1 MSGLNVENVKDFIKN
16 MSLMDAAKLVKDLED
31 ELGVS
36 AAAPVGM
43 MAAMPA
49 AGAAGGAA
57 AAEEQTEFTVT
68 LAEVGADK
76 IKVIKVV
83 RELTN
88 LGLKE
93 AKDLVDNAPKPVK
106 EGATKEEA
114 ATMKTKLEEVGAK
127 VVLK

>member
-49 AGAAGGAA
+49 AGGAGAA
-57 AAEEQTEFTVT
+57 AAEEKTEFDVI

-83 RELTN
+83 RELTS

-93 AKDLVDNAPKPVK
+93 AKDLVDNAPKPLK
-106 EGATKEEA
+106 EGISKEEA

-127 VVLK
+127 VELK

>member
-1 MSGLNVENVKDFIKN
+1 
-16 MSLMDAAKLVKDLED
+16 
-31 ELGVS
+31 
-36 AAAPVGM
+36 

-49 AGAAGGAA
+49 GAAVAV
-57 AAEEQTEFTVT
+57 EEQTEFTVT
-68 LAEVGADK
+68 LKEVGADK

-106 EGATKEEA
+106 EGVSKDEA
-114 ATMKTKLEEVGAK
+114 ASMKAKLEEVGAK
-127 VVLK
+127 VELS